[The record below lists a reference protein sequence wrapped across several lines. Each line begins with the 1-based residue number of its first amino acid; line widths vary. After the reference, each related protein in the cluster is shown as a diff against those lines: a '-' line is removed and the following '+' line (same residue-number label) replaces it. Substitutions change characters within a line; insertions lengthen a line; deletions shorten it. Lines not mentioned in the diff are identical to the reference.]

1 MKKSFLLFVFV
12 LFFTPFFGQEII
24 GSWAGELDIQGTKL
38 PVIFNIKSNETG
50 FTTTMDSPAQ
60 GAKDIPVAKTT
71 FEKNELFLDASNMK
85 IQFKGALVNDK
96 IEGTFSQGGMGIPL
110 VLSRKKEGETKLNRP
125 QTPKAPFDYEIEEVT
140 FVNPI
145 DLNTLAGTLT
155 TPKNKKTFPIV
166 VLITGSGQQNRDEEI
181 FGHKSFW
188 VIADD
193 FAKKGIAVLRLD
205 DRGIGGS
212 NKGNNTTPTSQN
224 FATDINAAVNFLAL
238 KGYKNIGLA
247 GHSEGGMIAP
257 MVASQNNKV
266 KFVVSMAGPG
276 IPIEELLQLQSRAVA
291 KLDGASDADLKMN
304 EELNRKLYAVI
315 KNPKS
320 NDLKSEIK
328 TILSEELKK
337 LPKEQLPPE
346 SEIEKMLE
354 SEAKQIS
361 NPWFVYFLK
370 FNPDD
375 YWSKLKI
382 PVLAINGSLDS
393 QVTSKENLA
402 GIKSSLEKAKNKSF
416 EIIEF
421 PNLNHPFQEAKTG
434 AVSEY
439 AQLEQ
444 TISPTVLDKMSSWIL
459 KLK

>member
-38 PVIFNIKSNETG
+38 PIIFNIKSIETG
-50 FTTTMDSPAQ
+50 LTTTMDSPAQ

-85 IQFKGALVNDK
+85 IQFKGTLVNDK

-155 TPKNKKTFPIV
+155 TPKNKKNFPVV

-304 EELNRKLYAVI
+304 EELNGKLYAVI

-328 TILSEELKK
+328 TILSEELNK

-416 EIIEF
+416 ETVEF
-421 PNLNHPFQEAKTG
+421 PYLNHLFQEAKIG
-434 AVSEY
+434 SVAEY
-439 AQLEQ
+439 AELEQ
-444 TISPTVLDKMSSWIL
+444 TISPTVLNKMSSWIL

>member
-38 PVIFNIKSNETG
+38 PIIFNIKSIESG
-50 FTTTMDSPAQ
+50 LTTTMDSPAQ

-85 IQFKGALVNDK
+85 IEFKGTLVNDK
-96 IEGTFSQGGMGIPL
+96 IDGTFSQGGMNLPL
-110 VLSRKKEGETKLNRP
+110 VLSRKKEANRP
-125 QTPKAPFDYEIEEVT
+125 QTPKAPFDYEIQEVI

-155 TPKNKKTFPIV
+155 TPKNKKNFPVV

-224 FATDINAAVNFLAL
+224 FATDINAAVNFLSL

-439 AQLEQ
+439 AELEQ

>member
-24 GSWAGELDIQGTKL
+24 GSWVGELDIQGTKL
-38 PVIFNIKSNETG
+38 PIIFNIKSIETG
-50 FTTTMDSPAQ
+50 LTTTMDSPAQ

-85 IQFKGALVNDK
+85 IQFKGTLVNDK

-110 VLSRKKEGETKLNRP
+110 VLSRKKEGETKPNRP
-125 QTPKAPFDYEIEEVT
+125 QTPNAPFDYNIEEVS
-140 FVNPI
+140 FKNPI

-155 TPKNKKTFPIV
+155 TPKNKKNFPVV
-166 VLITGSGQQNRDEEI
+166 VLITGSGQQNRDEEL
-181 FGHKSFW
+181 FDHKPFW

-193 FAKKGIAVLRLD
+193 FAKKEIAVLRLD

-212 NKGNNTTPTSQN
+212 TKGNNNTPTTQN

-247 GHSEGGMIAP
+247 GHSEGGIIAP

-266 KFVVSMAGPG
+266 KFVIALAGPG
-276 IPIEELLQLQSRAVA
+276 IPTEELLQLQSKAIA
-291 KLDGASDADLKMN
+291 KLDGATDEELKMN
-304 EELNRKLYAVI
+304 EELNKKIYTAI

-346 SEIEKMLE
+346 NEIEKMLE
-354 SEAKQIS
+354 NESKKDS

-370 FNPDD
+370 INPDD

-382 PVLAINGSLDS
+382 PVLALNGSLDA
-393 QVTSKENLA
+393 QVTSKENIA
-402 GIKSSLEKAKNKSF
+402 GIKTSLEKGKNKSF
-416 EIIEF
+416 ETVEF
-421 PNLNHPFQEAKTG
+421 PNLNHLFQEAKIG
-434 AVSEY
+434 SVAEY
-439 AQLEQ
+439 AKLEQ
-444 TISPTVLDKMSSWIL
+444 TISPIVLEKMSSWIL